1 MSASKTKTTKAAPK
15 AKTAKAKSH
24 AKAKPAAAA
33 PARATVAPAPT
44 AAAVAAE
51 AAAVPVESMTAGA
64 DAAAQT
70 AALPAAE
77 ARGARTLTGRVVSN
91 KMQKT
96 IAVEIERLVRHPA
109 YGKYIRR
116 TTKLLAHDEN
126 GSSQEGDLVVIT
138 PCRPMS
144 RHKSWRLLEIVE
156 KAARS

>member
-1 MSASKTKTTKAAPK
+1 MSPTKAKSSKTAPK
-15 AKTAKAKSH
+15 AKTAKARSH
-24 AKAKPAAAA
+24 AKAKPAAAPAADAAA
-33 PARATVAPAPT
+33 PAQVQ
-44 AAAVAAE
+44 AE
-51 AAAVPVESMTAGA
+51 AAA
-64 DAAAQT
+64 AAA
-70 AALPAAE
+70 PAE
-77 ARGARTLTGRVVSN
+77 DTRGRRTLTGRVVSN

-96 IAVEIERLVRHPA
+96 IAVEIERLVKHPA

>member
-1 MSASKTKTTKAAPK
+1 MSPTK
-15 AKTAKAKSH
+15 AKTSKAAKPAAKAKSVKAKSH
-24 AKAKPAAAA
+24 AKAKPAEALA
-33 PARATVAPAPT
+33 PLAG
-44 AAAVAAE
+44 AAE
-51 AAAVPVESMTAGA
+51 AAAP
-64 DAAAQT
+64 AAA
-70 AALPAAE
+70 AADSAATPAVDT
-77 ARGARTLTGRVVSN
+77 RGKRTLTGRVVSN

>member
-1 MSASKTKTTKAAPK
+1 MSPTKAKTSKAAPK
-15 AKTAKAKSH
+15 AKSAKAKSH
-24 AKAKPAAAA
+24 ARAKPAAAP
-33 PARATVAPAPT
+33 PAVEAAASAAVT
-44 AAAVAAE
+44 AAPAAE
-51 AAAVPVESMTAGA
+51 AAVT
-64 DAAAQT
+64 
-70 AALPAAE
+70 PAADT
-77 ARGARTLTGRVVSN
+77 RGKRTLTGRVVSN

-96 IAVEIERLVRHPA
+96 IAVEIERLVRHPT

-156 KAARS
+156 RAAGS